1 MKNESNLEKIKIK
14 LKKLI
19 ALSKSSNANEAALA
33 LEMAQ
38 KLMMEYG
45 IKRNEVGEFEIIE
58 ENFKGNSG
66 ERPPKHEVHL
76 TSSIGKA
83 FGCKTAYGWT
93 KGHESESGYIWG
105 YYGHTFVGLEHRVQ
119 IACFIA
125 EVLLR
130 KMRKARNEYMKHL
143 TKVRSR
149 TNKIK
154 RADEFCLGWVC
165 TVIDKLNKFTN
176 TPEEQKAIDIYV
188 ANLNWGDNLKTI
200 DRGDIKKLDNFAN
213 GRRAGNCV
221 EIQHGIEG
229 EESGALLL
237 EEKKLCLT

>member
-1 MKNESNLEKIKIK
+1 MNEFEKIKAK
-14 LKKLI
+14 LKKLF
-19 ALSKSSNANEAALA
+19 ALSRSSNANEAALA

-38 KLMMEYG
+38 KLMLEHG
-45 IKRNEVGEFEIIE
+45 IKRNEVGEFEIIKE
-58 ENFKGNSG
+58 DIKGNSG

-93 KGHESESGYIWG
+93 RGQKTESGYIWG

-143 TKVRSR
+143 TRYVQEQ
-149 TNKIK
+149 IK
-154 RADEFCLGWVC
+154 L
-165 TVIDKLNKFTN
+165 K
-176 TPEEQKAIDIYV
+176 EQMNSV
-188 ANLNWGDNLKTI
+188 SVGFVL
-200 DRGDIKKLDNFAN
+200 
-213 GRRAGNCV
+213 
-221 EIQHGIEG
+221 
-229 EESGALLL
+229 
-237 EEKKLCLT
+237 